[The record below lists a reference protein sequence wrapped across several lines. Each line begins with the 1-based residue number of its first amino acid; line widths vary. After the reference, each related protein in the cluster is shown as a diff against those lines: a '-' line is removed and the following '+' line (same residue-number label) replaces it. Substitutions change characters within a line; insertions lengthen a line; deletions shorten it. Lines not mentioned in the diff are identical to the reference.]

1 MEISQPWIYWN
12 LQREPLFVSGLQT
25 AGTKDKGQAGV
36 AVTTVPVFLAQ
47 VDGCLR
53 AGGTKTGMSS
63 PKTAPPPS
71 LSAPR
76 CGQPGKAA
84 SSSRVILLSFSGRPK
99 LVVLRLATS
108 FGPATGSH
116 NRTAALGAVGFAEGC
131 GVAAGSEPPS
141 PPRFRQGFG
150 QGLAAAGKGV
160 ENTPWRELLCTAVR
174 IVSAAKPRNDWQQ
187 PALGY
192 GILIIYSCNLNV
204 LEVHV
209 SLSTGATAPYKS
221 LKIF

>member
-1 MEISQPWIYWN
+1 MQVEISQPWIYWN

-25 AGTKDKGQAGV
+25 AGTKDKGQVGV

-53 AGGTKTGMSS
+53 AGGAKTGMSS

-99 LVVLRLATS
+99 SVLLRLATS
-108 FGPATGSH
+108 FGPATGYH

-141 PPRFRQGFG
+141 PTSPLQA
-150 QGLAAAGKGV
+150 GLRAGVSSRGERSWKHAVKGTPLRRG
-160 ENTPWRELLCTAVR
+160 ENC
-174 IVSAAKPRNDWQQ
+174 VS
-187 PALGY
+187 G
-192 GILIIYSCNLNV
+192 
-204 LEVHV
+204 
-209 SLSTGATAPYKS
+209 
-221 LKIF
+221 